1 MNTTKRRTLFSAAV
15 AAACTLALT
24 APTEAATPH
33 GEAPATTQQIVELSR
48 ESDAANAIQS
58 LAGDHPVLETQQ
70 VAPTSTTVWG
80 DRDELVNGRGAIM
93 AMPSPAD
100 GDDPNDIE
108 YMSSDLEHSM
118 VLELPD
124 NAVTHQEGGAV
135 IAETPGRPTIVTQ
148 LTTTGR
154 AQAMGILNSP
164 DEELVFDFQLPAGH
178 TWETAAD
185 GGLHL
190 IDSTGTPQATV
201 DTPWAVDANGQ
212 QLPTHYVVEGES
224 IRQVVDTTDA
234 AFPVVADPSWW
245 WWTVTTGRCAV
256 EVGPVLATGGAAL
269 AVRAP
274 LLIKRIKSLVDRS
287 ETIRKAVWRV
297 GGVDNA
303 AYAIFKKAYS
313 NLRAKVPSGVRGK
326 LPSVKLTSAEVV
338 FLSVA
343 WPFVV
348 NNIWDLL
355 GFGSC
360 ADLYQEVTN

>member
-245 WWTVTTGRCAV
+245 WWTS
-256 EVGPVLATGGAAL
+256 TGGMCATEIAGIAFAPLAAVKVYNIAKRL
-269 AVRAP
+269 KTVAERSSKVRAAVQ
-274 LLIKRIKSLVDRS
+274 KVGGYRDAV
-287 ETIRKAVWRV
+287 KAVAKRLGQRV
-297 GGVDNA
+297 KNSSAGKYIPLGGLALTATQQQA
-303 AYAIFKKAYS
+303 ADQIISFM
-313 NLRAKVPSGVRGK
+313 GD
-326 LPSVKLTSAEVV
+326 
-338 FLSVA
+338 
-343 WPFVV
+343 
-348 NNIWDLL
+348 NIWDFM

-360 ADLYQEVTN
+360 GSIIRELT